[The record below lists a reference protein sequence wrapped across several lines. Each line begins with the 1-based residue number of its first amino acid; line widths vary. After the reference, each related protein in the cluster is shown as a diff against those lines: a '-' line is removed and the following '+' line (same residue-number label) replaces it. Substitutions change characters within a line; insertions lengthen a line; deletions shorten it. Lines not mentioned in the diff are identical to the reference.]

1 MNSDTTGEK
10 GFDRSRVV
18 LKLED
23 TDFSRIEGDYW
34 TRFSFRIMQ
43 WSDSPQVFSDE
54 NLLKLGQLEIL
65 RLNSAIALQSR
76 ESLFD
81 IFNSMFSQTID
92 CYEAIFDKK
101 EHLRKPFRDESSFGL
116 FEDLTTDLHILD
128 RITIDERFKGHGI
141 TGEASRIY
149 LERFAG
155 GYDAYYIKAY
165 PLQFEGNETH
175 PQDDYPRK
183 FNGTFRACQEK
194 LCKYYQ
200 ELGFRRIGK
209 SPYFFGTVED
219 FFLRRRKLKAKS
231 I

>member
-1 MNSDTTGEK
+1 MNSDATGGK
-10 GFDRSRVV
+10 GVDLSHVV

-23 TDFSRIEGDYW
+23 ADFSRIEGDCW
-34 TRFSFRIMQ
+34 THFSFRILK
-43 WSDSPQVFSDE
+43 WPDDTETYSDE
-54 NLLKLGQLEIL
+54 ILLSVGHLEVL
-65 RLNSAIALQSR
+65 RLNWAVANEQ
-76 ESLFD
+76 EKSLLD
-81 IFNSMFSQTID
+81 IFYSDWSQTID

-101 EHLRKPFRDESSFGL
+101 DHLRKPFRDESSFGL

-128 RITIDERFKGHGI
+128 RITIDEHFKGQGI

-149 LERFAG
+149 LERFAS
-155 GYDAYYIKAY
+155 GYDAYYVKAF

-209 SPYFFGTVED
+209 TPHFFGSVED
-219 FFLRRRKLKAKS
+219 YYYRRQRILSEK
-231 I
+231 